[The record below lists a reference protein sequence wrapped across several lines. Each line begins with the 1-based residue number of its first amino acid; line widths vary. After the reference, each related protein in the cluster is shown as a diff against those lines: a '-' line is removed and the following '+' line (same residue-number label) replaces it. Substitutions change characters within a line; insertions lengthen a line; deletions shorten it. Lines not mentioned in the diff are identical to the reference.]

1 MSDFAASS
9 SLRYELK
16 LSCDAAHLAQA
27 RIWIRLHPEGFR
39 VAYPPRTVNNLYLD
53 TPNLNS
59 FNANLEGVADREKVR
74 LRWYGVQEAAS
85 STSHLQTRIS
95 NPTLELKYKRNL
107 LGGKQQQVLACELDW
122 QQPYAHILATI
133 QQTAD
138 SKWQQWLTS
147 ASQPTLINCY
157 RREYYV
163 TVDGAIRATLDYQQ
177 VVYDQRHVLRPNLH
191 RPSLIPDLLVI
202 ELKTTP
208 EHIERLQWAIG
219 RFPIPRSRNSK
230 YVNGVLGGVG

>member
-1 MSDFAASS
+1 MSDFTAS

-16 LSCDAAHLAQA
+16 LSCDAVHLAQA
-27 RIWIRLHPEGFR
+27 RTWIRLHPEGFR

-74 LRWYGVQEAAS
+74 LRWYGTQEATS
-85 STSHLQTRIS
+85 STSHLQPLTS

-107 LGGKQQQVLACELDW
+107 LGGKKQQVLACELDW
-122 QQPYAHILATI
+122 QRPYAHILATI

-138 SKWQQWLTS
+138 PEWQQWLTA
-147 ASQPTLINCY
+147 ASQPTLINYY

-191 RPSLIPDLLVI
+191 HPSRIPDLLVI

-208 EHIERLQWAIG
+208 AHIERLQWAIG